1 MMSFDA
7 LRLVLCRLESLNC
20 LQPEKRLRCH
30 FFTTFFYKK
39 LTGERG
45 GYNYKNVER
54 WTKKLTTVK
63 LPDYD
68 YCFIP
73 IHVHNSHWCLAAIH
87 FQAKRIL
94 YYDSLRGSDHGVLQ
108 HLLRYVHDES
118 LAKLQRPVN
127 VDEWQLELVAEVP
140 HQLNGFDCGVFTCKM
155 ADYLGEGRPLV
166 FTQADMPYFRRRM
179 LLEIKAMS
187 LDL

>member
-1 MMSFDA
+1 MRRFISCSAAAVADF
-7 LRLVLCRLESLNC
+7 LQLENR
-20 LQPEKRLRCH
+20 PRCH

-39 LTGERG
+39 LMGERG
-45 GYNYKNVER
+45 GYNYKNVKR
-54 WTKKLTTVK
+54 WTKDIK

-68 YCFIP
+68 FCFIP
-73 IHVHNSHWCLAAIH
+73 IHVDNMHWCLASIN
-87 FQAKRIL
+87 FKAKRIL
-94 YYDSLRGSDHGVLQ
+94 YYDSLHGDDHGVMRN
-108 HLLRYVHDES
+108 LLCYVRDES
-118 LAKLQRPVN
+118 MAKLQRPVN
-127 VDEWQLELVAEVP
+127 MDEWQLEVVEEVP

-179 LLEIKAMS
+179 LLEIRLAT